1 VRRSLDGLFAG
12 PQDLVER
19 LPMLR
24 TVLQNTASN
33 WASRSA
39 AYPPRCQEW
48 CSWGSRRA
56 PETIAAAT
64 ANQGVACVL
73 EAPNWN
79 ARLLLGAD
87 DDFVFTAV
95 EMLLGGDGSEP
106 APNADRPLTRTE
118 LGLAHVLFEQF
129 AHALEQ
135 AFASVAPTNFLVG
148 PAAAQIS
155 LDVLGRLTVPIVMVR
170 FHLFALGLG
179 GGVRLMLSQSV
190 LSPMRNELS
199 RTAGPESVRPDPAW
213 SHKIQSEVSR
223 ANVELVAVLDEQ
235 ELVLAD
241 VARFAVGQVLRLRAA
256 PDGVLRVECNG
267 ERLINCHI
275 GKSGGVYALRVR
287 DFVDQE
293 RVHGGHP
300 CRQLLARIVGTRGN
314 HMSNFDP
321 ATPVRGGAA
330 GAPSEPTFARSPL
343 HGLRPAAGHAE
354 SLASTRSCASR
365 SP

>member
-1 VRRSLDGLFAG
+1 MANTAGPPRSLDGLFAG

-24 TVLQNTASN
+24 TVLQKTASN
-33 WASRSA
+33 WAELMRGISA
-39 AYPPRCQEW
+39 TVPRVVFVGIE
-48 CSWGSRRA
+48 SRA

-79 ARLLLGAD
+79 ARLVLGAD

-106 APNADRPLTRTE
+106 APNVDRPLTRTE

-148 PAAAQIS
+148 PAAAQVS

-179 GGVRLMLSQSV
+179 GAVRLMLSQSV

-199 RTAGPESVRPDPAW
+199 RTASPESVRPDPAW

-235 ELVLAD
+235 ELALAD
-241 VARFAVGQVLRLRAA
+241 VARFAVGQVLRLGAA

-267 ERLINCHI
+267 ERLINCEI

-293 RVHGGHP
+293 REFMEDI
-300 CRQLLARIVGTRGN
+300 LAG
-314 HMSNFDP
+314 
-321 ATPVRGGAA
+321 
-330 GAPSEPTFARSPL
+330 
-343 HGLRPAAGHAE
+343 
-354 SLASTRSCASR
+354 
-365 SP
+365 